1 MMFLDST
8 TPTQME
14 ALGTA
19 LQGILTTEKFMANL
33 TTLVPVIGGVLIFAF
48 TYRLVRK
55 IVGGAQKGKAR
66 I

>member
-1 MMFLDST
+1 MGDTAVSVMDGL
-8 TPTQME
+8 
-14 ALGTA
+14 ATA
-19 LQGILTTEKFMANL
+19 LQGILTTDKFFANL

-48 TYRLVRK
+48 TYRIVKK